1 MGSGIRIQA
10 DASVTAETT
19 AHGPYQLAHL
29 PEGSSDG
36 SGARL
41 HGALA
46 RPGLGNCSPWPMA
59 QPVLQMWLVSESAG
73 HLYVSTLPCS
83 ATHCLCDWSK
93 AELLCASLPS
103 LEDGAMYTKN
113 LTAQYS

>member
-10 DASVTAETT
+10 DSSVTAETT
-19 AHGPYQLAHL
+19 AHGPYQRAHL

-46 RPGLGNCSPWPMA
+46 RPGLGNCIPWPMA
-59 QPVLQMWLVSESAG
+59 QPVLQMWLVSFLRDTSMSAPCPALPLTRCVILGESLSHPGPPPPPHLQAG
-73 HLYVSTLPCS
+73 
-83 ATHCLCDWSK
+83 A
-93 AELLCASLPS
+93 
-103 LEDGAMYTKN
+103 
-113 LTAQYS
+113 